1 MLDWTKIQTVFLDMD
16 GTLLDLHFDNHF
28 WREHVPL
35 RYSQY
40 HGLDVETAKEELF
53 PRFQA
58 VEGTM
63 EWYCVDYWSQ
73 ELGIDI
79 EHLKREIDHLISVHP
94 YVVDFIDACRSMNKR
109 TVIVTNAHSK
119 SLNLKMQRTQL
130 AGHLDDIICAHDIG
144 LPKEH
149 AEFWQRLQKTEP
161 FDPTNTLLID
171 DSLPVLKSAQ
181 RYGIKH
187 LLAVLQP
194 DTQAPAKEVEG
205 FEAIG
210 SFSDI
215 MPNVVS

>member
-1 MLDWTKIQTVFLDMD
+1 MLDWNQIQTVFLDMD

-35 RYSQY
+35 RYGQY
-40 HGLDVETAKEELF
+40 HGLNVESAKQELF

-94 YVVDFIDACRSMNKR
+94 YVVEFIDACRAQNKR

-130 AGHLDDIICAHDIG
+130 GGHLDEIICAHDIG

-149 AEFWQRLQKTEP
+149 SEFWQRLQQTEP
-161 FDPTNTLLID
+161 FDPLQTLLID

-181 RYGIKH
+181 RYGIGH

-194 DTQAPAKEVEG
+194 DTQAPVKDVEG
-205 FEAIG
+205 FEAIA
-210 SFSDI
+210 SFNDI
-215 MPNVVS
+215 MPNKLS